1 MKKKSVAK
9 RVRNGVTLTLA
20 LVSVLIVS
28 SCKKDAQIVPE
39 NSPVSV
45 AGKLQGITNISPVS
59 AYKVSQPISL
69 NGAHDITISG
79 DSISGGAL
87 SCISLVNCYNIHIMH
102 CKFVNS
108 SLYGVD
114 LSNCTN
120 IIVDGCYVANVLTGV
135 HASESKSI
143 QVNNNSMKN
152 ITGSPQ
158 GGLQAEF
165 ENTSN
170 SAADASSNSATNNQL
185 VQ

>member
-1 MKKKSVAK
+1 MKKKNVLK
-9 RVRNGVTLTLA
+9 RVQNGVTLTIA

-28 SCKKDAQIVPE
+28 SCKKDAQITPE

-45 AGKLQGITNISPVS
+45 AAKLQGIPNISAS
-59 AYKVSQPISL
+59 NYKVSQPISL
-69 NGAHDITISG
+69 NGAHDLTISG

-87 SCISLVNCYNIHIMH
+87 SCISLVNCYNIHITH

-114 LSNCTN
+114 LSGCTN

-152 ITGSPQ
+152 IIGSQQ

-165 ENTSN
+165 ENISN
-170 SAADASSNSATNNQL
+170 GAADASSNSATNNQL
-185 VQ
+185 IQ

>member
-1 MKKKSVAK
+1 MKKKNVAK
-9 RVRNGVTLTLA
+9 RVRNGVTLALA
-20 LVSVLIVS
+20 LVSVLLVS
-28 SCKKDAQIVPE
+28 SCKKDAQITPE

-45 AGKLQGITNISPVS
+45 AGKLQGIKNIPASN
-59 AYKVSQPISL
+59 YKVSQPISL

-87 SCISLVNCYNIHIMH
+87 SCISLVNCYNIHITH

-108 SLYGVD
+108 SLFGVD

-120 IIVDGCYVANVLTGV
+120 IIVDDSYVANVVTGV

-143 QVNNNSMKN
+143 QVTNNNMKN

-158 GGLQAEF
+158 GGIEAEF
-165 ENTSN
+165 ENISS

-185 VQ
+185 IQ